1 MKILRSNITLKFFA
15 LFTSV
20 LLLIAN
26 PVNASTC
33 SYTSYTW
40 NTISKK
46 VVNFAH
52 VNKPYSDIATTE
64 IDRATG
70 CTICEQDQV
79 EVKIRGVPSFK
90 LCKNIAT
97 EVKAAL
103 EEAISRG
110 QPILNVVGYRVGKT
124 KGVTDKEG
132 NRTQFSN
139 HSFGVAI
146 DVNPDFNGLY
156 TNCIEYSDKCIL
168 SKGGAWH
175 PKQIESL
182 TAGSP
187 IVLILKSLGY
197 HWGGEIL
204 GRQKDFMHFSISGY

>member
-1 MKILRSNITLKFFA
+1 MKFLSLT
-15 LFTSV
+15 TGV

-26 PVNASTC
+26 PAIANMC
-33 SYTSYTW
+33 SYTTYTW

-46 VVNFAH
+46 VVNFT
-52 VNKPYSDIATTE
+52 NIKKPYSALTATE
-64 IDRATG
+64 IDQATG

-79 EVKIRGVPSFK
+79 KVKIRGVPSFT

-97 EVKAAL
+97 KIKTAL
-103 EEAISRG
+103 EQAIIQG
-110 QPILNVVGYRVGKT
+110 QPILNVIGYRVGKT
-124 KGVTDKEG
+124 KGAADKNG

-146 DVNPDFNGLY
+146 DVNPEYNGLY
-156 TNCIEYSDKCIL
+156 TNCIEYNDKCTL
-168 SKGGAWH
+168 SKGGVWR

-182 TAGSP
+182 TTGSP
-187 IVLILKSLGY
+187 LVRIMKSLGY
-197 HWGGEIL
+197 KWGGEIL